1 MIGMTA
7 DVFVTSAEVL
17 KLNKKLEAMNKIA
30 AELRELSDRMGENI
44 YENVKEGI
52 EKEEKFRRQAES
64 VKEAGRELKAEYDA
78 QAHAHYEEIL
88 TKKEEVRLRYKEMRA
103 KREELRERYEKM
115 LRERGTVG
123 ERLMQAFPGMES
135 RKYKDIL
142 RELKESIQTQIK

>member
-1 MIGMTA
+1 MA
-7 DVFVTSAEVL
+7 DEN
-17 KLNKKLEAMNKIA
+17 KQLNKKLEAMNKIA

-44 YENVKEGI
+44 YENVKEGM

-115 LRERGTVG
+115 LRERW
-123 ERLMQAFPGMES
+123 
-135 RKYKDIL
+135 K
-142 RELKESIQTQIK
+142 

>member
-1 MIGMTA
+1 M
-7 DVFVTSAEVL
+7 
-17 KLNKKLEAMNKIA
+17 
-30 AELRELSDRMGENI
+30 
-44 YENVKEGI
+44 
-52 EKEEKFRRQAES
+52 EKEEKLRRQAES

-123 ERLMQAFPGMES
+123 ERLMKAFPDMES